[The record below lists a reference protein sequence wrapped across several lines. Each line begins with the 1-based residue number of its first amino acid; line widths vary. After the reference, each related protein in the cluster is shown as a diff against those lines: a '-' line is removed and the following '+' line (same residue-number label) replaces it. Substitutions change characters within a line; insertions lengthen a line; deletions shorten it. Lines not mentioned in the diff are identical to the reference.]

1 MKHLLTF
8 ILSILLLSACGE
20 SQRNSQLLERAESIM
35 NDSCEVALSILQD
48 SIDTTTLTTERGRA
62 IYALLLS
69 QALDKNY
76 IDITSDSIIAPAVEF
91 FADVTIDDDSQSVHY
106 AMLTNFY
113 LGRIHLNNYAL
124 SNSLIHL
131 LKAEQFALH
140 LNDHLYLG
148 LIYSAL
154 AYTNNLG
161 HNPYEDLKY
170 TQLAYNHFKETGIKT
185 YSDYAL
191 RDLAIAQ
198 NNCHKFNESQISFNM
213 LLNDSSIQN
222 DSLFLLSILPQ
233 YAKLQYNQSKLDSM
247 KHTILSL
254 DSLGYKY
261 TATESA
267 LLATAYINEN
277 NLANAKSALDNTNKA
292 ISINDSIAILNAL
305 IEFNLKNNDYKS
317 AYNNLDLFVKIQTKT
332 NYSIWEQSL
341 MGVHRDFVN
350 EQAKNANLEV
360 ESKKNQIILIV
371 IISVAILFIAIF
383 IIYALRM
390 KNKVQKER
398 INRILNE
405 HYQSQNLISNA
416 ENRISEL
423 EALLENETDKSQR
436 LINELAIQKES
447 LQLFTQQEKLREEAT
462 NAIETSDVATRFRKA
477 LDENANPTKD
487 DWEQLDNYIN
497 LQFPGFKSVL
507 YKLVKLSEIEYQVC
521 LLLKSKFTP
530 TEIGRLVNLS
540 KSGLGNARKRLF
552 VKAFK
557 TDGTATDWDKFI
569 ASL

>member
-1 MKHLLTF
+1 
-8 ILSILLLSACGE
+8 
-20 SQRNSQLLERAESIM
+20 M

-48 SIDTTTLTTERGRA
+48 CIDTTTLTTERDRA
-62 IYALLLS
+62 IYAVLLS

-76 IDITSDSIIAPAVEF
+76 IDLTSDSIIAPAVKY
-91 FADVTIDDDSQSVHY
+91 FADVTINDDTQSVHY

-161 HNPYEDLKY
+161 HNPTEDLKY

-185 YSDYAL
+185 YSNYAL

-233 YAKLQYNQSKLDSM
+233 YAKLQYNQSKFDSM

-277 NLANAKSALDNTNKA
+277 NLANAKSALDNTNN
-292 ISINDSIAILNAL
+292 IYSINDSIAILNAL
-305 IEFNLKNNDYKS
+305 IELNLKNNDYKS

-360 ESKKNQIILIV
+360 ETQKNQILLI
-371 IISVAILFIAIF
+371 ITISVAILFIAIF

-390 KNKVQKER
+390 KNKAQKER
-398 INRILNE
+398 INRILSE

-416 ENRISEL
+416 EKRISTL
-423 EALLENETDKSQR
+423 EDLLANETNKSQS

-447 LQLFTQQEKLREEAT
+447 LQLFTQQAKLREDAT
-462 NAIETSDVATRFRKA
+462 NAIETAEIVARFRKT
-477 LDENANPTKD
+477 LSNDSNPSD
-487 DWEQLDNYIN
+487 NDWEQLDKYIN
-497 LQFPGFKSVL
+497 QQFPGFKNVL
-507 YKLVKLSEIEYQVC
+507 YKLAKLSEIEYQVC
-521 LLLKSKFTP
+521 LLLKAKFTP
-530 TEIGRLVNLS
+530 TEITKLVNLS

-557 TDGTATDWDKFI
+557 TDGTASDWDKFI
-569 ASL
+569 ISL